1 MVFLFIQNLEYPFNK
16 QLEKEEKVKII
27 FKIKK
32 LQINKY
38 IKNRKVKLIRY
49 KQIIN
54 DKNDLIQI

>member
-27 FKIKK
+27 YKIKK